1 MKPCTVKGQTRCL
14 ASLSI
19 RATCGRACE
28 FSLHVHTESELQ
40 ADAAKA
46 RRRARL
52 ADMLAEAAAP
62 LRGTAGDLTAELFD
76 ARESDVPLFA
86 WAGGGR

>member
-1 MKPCTVKGQTRCL
+1 
-14 ASLSI
+14 
-19 RATCGRACE
+19 
-28 FSLHVHTESELQ
+28 LQ